1 MLTGIP
7 GGGGEEHHKEVSS
20 KQIQKNKMGYSK
32 ALQGAYDRPLF
43 PGPNP
48 VIRPSNEMNNE
59 GIWWL
64 LP

>member
-7 GGGGEEHHKEVSS
+7 GGGGEEHHMEVSS
-20 KQIQKNKMGYSK
+20 KQIQKNRKGYSK

-48 VIRPSNEMNNE
+48 MNRAK
-59 GIWWL
+59 L
-64 LP
+64 

>member
-1 MLTGIP
+1 M
-7 GGGGEEHHKEVSS
+7 
-20 KQIQKNKMGYSK
+20 QKNKKGYSK

-43 PGPNP
+43 PGAKPM
-48 VIRPSNEMNNE
+48 IRAKQLDVKETNNE